1 MANALSY
8 YGTKINTVVKG
19 FTVQA
24 PESDDATLNEVI
36 LHNLE
41 ISSDGNCSNNY
52 ELVDLRKSDPGRHGT
67 QHNDT
72 QHNDIQHNYT
82 LHCDTQHNKK

>member
-1 MANALSY
+1 LANTLAY
-8 YGTKINTVVKG
+8 YGTKLNTVVKG

-41 ISSDGNCSNNY
+41 ISSDGNCSNN
-52 ELVDLRKSDPGRHGT
+52 
-67 QHNDT
+67 
-72 QHNDIQHNYT
+72 
-82 LHCDTQHNKK
+82 